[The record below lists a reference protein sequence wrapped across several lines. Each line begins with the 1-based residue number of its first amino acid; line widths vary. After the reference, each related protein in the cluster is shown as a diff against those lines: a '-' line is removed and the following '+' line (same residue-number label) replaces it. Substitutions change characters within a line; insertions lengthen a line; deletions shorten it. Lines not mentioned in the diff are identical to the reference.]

1 MIGRTLTCLLSVVIV
16 CPALLHAQR
25 DLRSVPALNAISQG
39 AQPNPNLRQLALH
52 AGAIFSGTV
61 TSVEA
66 IASSPGEIP
75 AVAITFH
82 VEHAIRG
89 ATRGQTLTI
98 REWRGLWNDAPRYI
112 PGQRL
117 LLFLFPP
124 SKLGLT
130 STVSGPLGRFR
141 VASSG
146 NIVLNAQQT
155 AAFLN
160 TLPSTVVTR
169 IPYAEFA
176 RAVLDSSSEVRQ

>member
-1 MIGRTLTCLLSVVIV
+1 MGRTLTCLLSVVIV

-25 DLRSVPALNAISQG
+25 DLGGVPARNAITRA
-39 AQPNPNLRQLALH
+39 AQPIPDLHRLALH

-66 IASSPGEIP
+66 IASSPSEIP
-75 AVAITFH
+75 AVVIAFH
-82 VEHAIRG
+82 VERAIRG
-89 ATRGQTLTI
+89 ASPGRPLTI
-98 REWRGLWNDAPRYI
+98 REWRGLWNDAPRYV

-130 STVSGPLGRFR
+130 STVGGPLGRFR
-141 VASSG
+141 VDSAG
-146 NIVLNAQQT
+146 NILFDAQQA

-160 TLPSTVVTR
+160 THPSTVVTR

-176 RAVLDSSSEVRQ
+176 QAVIDSSHEARQ